1 MDKRAIGIFDS
12 GVGGMT
18 VYSELIKELPNENM
32 IYLGDTKN
40 FPYGTKSKENII
52 KLSNKCATF
61 LLKKEVK
68 MLVVACGTATSQAMD
83 SLKQNFTIPIVGI
96 IEPTVKS
103 IKEEATKEIR
113 TIGVM
118 ATEGTIRSKE
128 WEKQIKKVL
137 PSVEIINQ
145 ACPLLAPMAEEGW
158 TNNQVAKEAIKE
170 YMKVFEQKELEQL
183 ILGCTHYPLFE
194 EIIKENLKSE
204 VEIVHTGTKVA
215 KYLKEYL
222 QENDLQNEEK
232 SVPKHEIYLTDI
244 EENFIK
250 VAKNILKNLQ
260 MEHKIEKVEIEG

>member
-52 KLSNKCATF
+52 KISNKCAEF
-61 LLKKEVK
+61 LLKQGVK
-68 MLVVACGTATSQAMD
+68 MIVVACGTATSQAMD
-83 SLKQNFTIPIVGI
+83 CLEENFTIPIVGI
-96 IEPTVKS
+96 IQPTVKS
-103 IKEEATKEIR
+103 IKEGNSKEIR

-128 WEKQIKKVL
+128 WERQIKKVL
-137 PSVEIINQ
+137 PKVEIINQ

-170 YMKVFEQKELEQL
+170 YMKAFEHKELDKL

-194 EIIKENLKSE
+194 QEIKKNLKSE
-204 VEIVHTGTKVA
+204 VEIINTGTKIA
-215 KYLKEYL
+215 KYLKQYL
-222 QENDLQNEEK
+222 QENSLE
-232 SVPKHEIYLTDI
+232 HERNISPNHKVYLTDI

-250 VAKNILKNLQ
+250 VARNISKNLQ
-260 MEHKIEKVEIEG
+260 IQNTIEKVEIEG